1 MKKAVEVTVLSGGEI
16 ETILNGNE
24 LDAIQI
30 IEASFIKRL
39 KGNVMLPDK
48 ISQIFEQ
55 ETQKRINCMPA
66 SILDEKISGV
76 KWVSVFPLNPEEG
89 YANVTGQIL
98 LSELEH
104 GYPLAFMDGT
114 YLTAFRTAAVGAIA
128 SKYLGKAKCENV
140 GFIGAG
146 QQARMHFRMIKL
158 IHPEI
163 RRCSVSSPKNET
175 VTSFIKEMK
184 ASYSDVEFVNCCF
197 DCNKAV
203 SDADIIVTATSTQ
216 ADLLKADWIKQGA
229 LYIHVGGWED
239 EFAVP
244 ELADKIICDE
254 WEAVKHRAQTISR
267 MYVLGRLKD
276 ADIYCDLGEII
287 AGNKAGRVDDEEFIY
302 FNSVG
307 LGFVDIY
314 LAYKIYQSACKLG
327 MGIKVK
333 L

>member
-24 LDAIQI
+24 LCGIQV
-30 IEASFIKRL
+30 IEEAFLKRL
-39 KGNVMLPDK
+39 KGTVMLPDK

-76 KWVSVFPLNPEEG
+76 KWVSVFPMNPEEG

-104 GYPLAFMDGT
+104 GYPIAFMDGT

-128 SKYLGKAKCENV
+128 SKYLGKDRCEDI

-146 QQARMHFRMIKL
+146 QQARKHFRMMKL

-163 RRCSVSSPKNET
+163 KRCSVASPKNET
-175 VTSFIKEMK
+175 VTSFITEMK
-184 ASYSDVEFVNCCF
+184 ESYSDVEFINCRF
-197 DCNKAV
+197 DCGRAV

-216 ADLLKADWIKQGA
+216 ADLLKADWIKRGA

-254 WEAVKHRAQTISR
+254 WEAVKHRAQTLSR
-267 MYVLGRLKD
+267 MYAAGRIKD
-276 ADIYCDLGEII
+276 SDIYCDLGEII
-287 AGNKAGRVDDEEFIY
+287 AGKKAGRVDDEEFIY

-307 LGFVDIY
+307 LGFVDVY
-314 LAYKIYQSACKLG
+314 LAYRVYQTACKLG
-327 MGIKVK
+327 MGVKVW